1 MYDGDQLASACLIIR
16 DIYYNSRYSSS
27 WINSIT
33 SNYYYRTQLTLI
45 LTLCRSTFLTA
56 SHPELSGANISHNH
70 LGRQI

>member
-1 MYDGDQLASACLIIR
+1 MDTGDQLASACLLIR

-33 SNYYYRTQLTLI
+33 SNYYYRTLLTLI

-56 SHPELSGANISHNH
+56 SHPELSEANIPHNRLRH
-70 LGRQI
+70 QI